1 MPFETMGQKDL
12 STTSCFLE
20 EIYFSSEK
28 EHGFWEPRT
37 MHYCQDGK
45 FQISHRKSVVSLP
58 LEKLISGGALSVD
71 CLELPPSYVAGDQ
84 KDKYHT
90 GGQEGLANFFR
101 SSGEFMK
108 NNQKA
113 FPSLY
118 GPAVSYSIASNKTNA
133 NGTRYGNS
141 SSLSEV
147 FGRKLG
153 LSMNNVLFHKSADAI
168 APFQEEEEP
177 LASIKENEAQ
187 TIGTLLPDEDD
198 LFSGVI
204 DELEYIADAKRGDN
218 AEDFDLFSNVGGPKL
233 EVDMSCAV
241 QNDSD
246 FTGGVP
252 NGPGNSNGSIAS
264 AQPHDEHRSRTLFV
278 RNINCNVEDS
288 ELRVLF
294 EQYGDIRYL
303 YTACKHRGFV
313 MISYFD
319 TRAARGAMQALQNK
333 LVGCRNLDIHYS
345 IPKDNASKKDIDQGT
360 VAVFN
365 LDSSIS
371 NDDLRQIFGVYG
383 EIKEIRETPRQ
394 SHHKF
399 IEFYDIRA
407 AEAAC
412 HALNKFN
419 IAGKRIRLEPSF
431 LEGTRQSLMQN
442 CSELKQDDA
451 SLSRTFNDIS
461 LSEATVYQGVRT
473 VGCFNNGSVQGLHF
487 ASNVPLSTLTED
499 VFHHGSSC
507 ILNSLPSPLRVPSA
521 GNHIG
526 LHSLDQV
533 KFGGKCIASSQP
545 HSFPDCPDN
554 GNIFVPHNSSSNI
567 ANMVGKVDSGVSDR
581 MNASHLNMVSSDG
594 QPMELQRG
602 VSGPS
607 RNDTPVHGH
616 QWSISNSFQHHPSS
630 PMVWT
635 NSSSFSSGVVAPCI
649 SQVPGFSGIS
659 PDPLNSVSPPYHFQV
674 GSAPSISP
682 ALWNRPHT
690 YPGESPEVS
699 AFCLGS
705 IGSVGFFPGSS
716 PLHPLGRASHV
727 FSHASGNGMEN
738 STNDALHS
746 PHHISHICPG
756 RKRVTLLPTS
766 FGYPHECGRN
776 LSQRRNQGSSSNAD
790 KKQFELD
797 IDRIL
802 HGEDHRTTLMIK
814 NIPNKYTSKML
825 LTTIDEHCRGTYDFI
840 YLPIDF
846 KNKCN
851 VGYAFINLIDPQQI
865 IPFYK
870 AFNGKKWEKFNSEKV
885 VALAYGRIQG
895 KAALVTHFQNSSLMN
910 EDKRC
915 RPILFCIDGPNAGEQ
930 EPFPIGINIRSKA
943 GKARGYVTE
952 ENHHRGSPSTS
963 VNGGDFPNRSDDS
976 SASAGDLY

>member
-1 MPFETMGQKDL
+1 
-12 STTSCFLE
+12 
-20 EIYFSSEK
+20 
-28 EHGFWEPRT
+28 
-37 MHYCQDGK
+37 
-45 FQISHRKSVVSLP
+45 
-58 LEKLISGGALSVD
+58 
-71 CLELPPSYVAGDQ
+71 
-84 KDKYHT
+84 
-90 GGQEGLANFFR
+90 
-101 SSGEFMK
+101 MK

-118 GPAVSYSIASNKTNA
+118 GPAVSYSIGTNKTNA

-153 LSMNNVLFHKSADAI
+153 LSVNNVLFHKSADAI

-177 LASIKENEAQ
+177 SASIKEIEAQ

-204 DELEYIADAKRGDN
+204 DELEYIADAKRSDN
-218 AEDFDLFSNVGGPKL
+218 AEDFDLFSNVGGLEL

-241 QNDSD
+241 QTDSD

-252 NGPGNSNGSIAS
+252 NGLGNSNGSLAS

-345 IPKDNASKKDIDQGT
+345 IPKDNASKKDINQGT

-383 EIKEIRETPRQ
+383 QIKEIRETPCQ
-394 SHHKF
+394 SHPKF

-431 LEGTRQSLMQN
+431 LDGTRQSLMQN

-451 SLSRTFNDIS
+451 SLSRTSNDIS
-461 LSEATVYQGVRT
+461 LSEGMSTVYQGVRT
-473 VGCFNNGSVQGLHF
+473 VGCFDNGSVQGLHF

-533 KFGGKCIASSQP
+533 KFGGKCIPSSHP
-545 HSFPDCPDN
+545 HSFPDCTDN

-635 NSSSFSSGVVAPCI
+635 SSSSFSSGVMAPCI

-659 PDPLNSVSPPYHFQV
+659 PDPLNSVSPPHHFRV

-690 YPGESPEVS
+690 YSGESPEVS

-727 FSHASGNGMEN
+727 LSHASGNGMEN

-746 PHHISHICPG
+746 PPHISHICPG

-776 LSQRRNQGSSSNAD
+776 LSQRRNQRSSSHAD

-814 NIPNKYTSKML
+814 NIPN
-825 LTTIDEHCRGTYDFI
+825 
-840 YLPIDF
+840 
-846 KNKCN
+846 N
-851 VGYAFINLIDPQQI
+851 
-865 IPFYK
+865 
-870 AFNGKKWEKFNSEKV
+870 EKV

-915 RPILFCIDGPNAGEQ
+915 RPILFCINGPNAGEQ
-930 EPFPIGINIRSKA
+930 EPFPVGTNIRSKA
-943 GKARGYVTE
+943 GKARGYVAE
-952 ENHHRGSPSTS
+952 ENHHRRSPLTS
-963 VNGGDFPNRSDDS
+963 VNGGDSPNRSDDS